1 MDAIARAFA
10 RFGAPPADAGP
21 VTSEDLGGV
30 ARETAQ
36 LYALGAGIRV
46 EVQAETGIHG
56 RVRRD
61 EFKEVLVNLVEN
73 ARNAAAHRVTIT
85 VEPDAAAGRVDVSV
99 RDDGRGIAPEDLPRI
114 FEPQFSTTTSGTGLG
129 LAICKR
135 LTESWGGT
143 IAVDSTPGPGTV
155 VTLSVPA

>member
-1 MDAIARAFA
+1 VAEA
-10 RFGAPPADAGP
+10 
-21 VTSEDLGGV
+21 

-36 LYALGAGIRV
+36 LYALGAGTAVQV
-46 EVQAETGIHG
+46 EAPAAVYA

-73 ARNAAAHRVTIT
+73 ARTAGAARVRI
-85 VEPDAAAGRVDVSV
+85 VLRPEDGAARVAVT
-99 RDDGRGIAPEDLPRI
+99 DDGQGIPPEDLPRI

-135 LTESWGGT
+135 LVESWGGAISVASDLGHGTTVT
-143 IAVDSTPGPGTV
+143 IDAD
-155 VTLSVPA
+155 A